1 MAEYNLAVIP
11 GDGVGPEVIAEGRR
25 VLEAIAAS
33 DAGLNFTYTQFPW
46 GSDYYR
52 ETGLLMPEDGL
63 QQLRAFDAILFG
75 AVGDPNIPD
84 HITLNGLL
92 LPMRRYFD
100 QGVCIRP
107 SYLYPGVKSPLEGKK
122 AGEIDLVIIRENT
135 EGEYAPVGGRLYPG
149 TPHEIVIQSNV
160 FTRRGTERIIRAAFE
175 YCVRRNKRN
184 KVTSVT
190 KSNAQAFGMVFWDEV
205 FQEVAEEYPQIE
217 TESLL
222 VDRACMDLVRWPE
235 AFDVMVASNLFADI
249 LSDIA
254 AVVTGSMGLA
264 PSANIN
270 PEREYPSMF
279 EPVHGAAF
287 DITGKGIA
295 NPLATISAVAMMLDH
310 LGEPD
315 AAKRVDGAVSQCL
328 NQRRVLTPDIGGSAT
343 TTQVGDEVLRL
354 LGEGGPLT
362 AEGPER
368 ALSRLR
374 AKFDVVPDDVSLV
387 DELIE
392 ERRQQARKEG
402 GE

>member
-1 MAEYNLAVIP
+1 MAEHNLAVIP
-11 GDGVGPEVIAEGRR
+11 GDGVGPEVIAEGRK
-25 VLEAIAAS
+25 VLDALAATIP
-33 DAGLNFTYTQFPW
+33 GLSFRYTEFPW
-46 GSDYYR
+46 GSAYYR
-52 ETGLLMPEDGL
+52 ETGMLMPQDGL
-63 QQLRAFDAILFG
+63 EQLKAFHVILFG
-75 AVGDPNIPD
+75 AVGDPQIPD

-92 LPMRRYFD
+92 LPMRRAFD

-107 SYLYPGVKSPLEGKK
+107 SYLYPGVTSPLAGKK

-149 TPHEIVIQSNV
+149 TPHETVIQSNV

-175 YCVRRNKRN
+175 GCVRRNKKN

-190 KSNAQAFGMVFWDEV
+190 KSNAQTFGMVFWDEV
-205 FQEVAEEYPQIE
+205 FQEVAAEYPQIE

-235 AFDVMVASNLFADI
+235 SFDVMVASNLFADI

-270 PEREYPSMF
+270 IEREHPSMF

-310 LGEPD
+310 LGEHGA
-315 AAKRVDGAVSQCL
+315 AAKVYDAVSRCL
-328 NQRRVLTPDIGGSAT
+328 NEGKVLTPDVSGSAT
-343 TTQVGDEVLRL
+343 TSQVGDEVVRL
-354 LGEGGPLT
+354 LREG
-362 AEGPER
+362 
-368 ALSRLR
+368 
-374 AKFDVVPDDVSLV
+374 
-387 DELIE
+387 
-392 ERRQQARKEG
+392 
-402 GE
+402 